1 MPLQPTTRDTHA
13 PLPTHVTKGLGRCAE
28 VLSRLAWY
36 CQSWR
41 SPADS
46 TTRGRLQSEKRDTAI
61 NNLYVLELKYQNT
74 YTFNTMSMRVS
85 YRMLQAFN
93 FCFFTRVPVQ
103 NCQEPSTRRQCTKI
117 VEIFFSVLRGVLSG
131 NVRRFRS

>member
-93 FCFFTRVPVQ
+93 FCFFYA
-103 NCQEPSTRRQCTKI
+103 STCAELSRAIDKATMHENRRNIFQCIK
-117 VEIFFSVLRGVLSG
+117 
-131 NVRRFRS
+131 RSTFWKC

>member
-1 MPLQPTTRDTHA
+1 MPLQPTTRDTIA

-85 YRMLQAFN
+85 YRVLQDG
-93 FCFFTRVPVQ
+93 TGVQ
-103 NCQEPSTRRQCTKI
+103 
-117 VEIFFSVLRGVLSG
+117 F
-131 NVRRFRS
+131 

>member
-1 MPLQPTTRDTHA
+1 MAPRAPMPLQPTTRHTHA

-36 CQSWR
+36 SQSRR

-61 NNLYVLELKYQNT
+61 DNLYVLELKYQNT

-85 YRMLQAFN
+85 YRSSCCLFFCEYLICGVHNLLQ
-93 FCFFTRVPVQ
+93 C
-103 NCQEPSTRRQCTKI
+103 CQKARTSRIARKTSEN
-117 VEIFFSVLRGVLSG
+117 FSVY
-131 NVRRFRS
+131 